1 MLQQV
6 YDKIAKE
13 NVNGEIIEYGLVH
26 GNEKIVFIKVGADGN
41 IRGYQDK
48 YPKMAHR
55 IHQRLGAT
63 VICASN
69 NTEVDCA
76 DQVGADAA
84 MFAKVAADCGF
95 TRYEVSFVGTSDGG
109 YHNLLLAYQVPQSVK
124 LLGINPSLITTD
136 DLVEQ
141 LQKISQ
147 IKKVLV
153 FGTEDD
159 DFECVPLLQQLDCEN
174 LEIITVEG
182 ANHEFTDMVNEFI
195 ALIDLL

>member
-26 GNEKIVFIKVGADGN
+26 GNEKIVFIKTGVDGN
-41 IRGYQDK
+41 IKGYQDK

-69 NTEVDCA
+69 PDAEYAAQEVA
-76 DQVGADAA
+76 DKD
-84 MFAKVAADCGF
+84 MIAKVAVDCGF
-95 TRYEVSFVGTSDGG
+95 ANYEVYFVGTSDGG
-109 YHNLLLAYQVPQSVK
+109 YQNLRLAQQMPHARK
-124 LLGINPSLITTD
+124 FLGINASLIDID
-136 DLVEQ
+136 DLMSR
-141 LQKISQ
+141 LQKLPCVS
-147 IKKVLV
+147 KTLV
-153 FGTEDD
+153 YGTKDEAYRYT
-159 DFECVPLLQQLDCEN
+159 PALQAMVCDN

-182 ANHEFTDMVNEFI
+182 ANHEFKGMVDEFI